1 MLLDIDI
8 DSFELKHKFTISRG
22 SKNSAA
28 VITVSIKDSGFIG
41 LGECVPYKRYGES
54 IESVS
59 KEILSIPLPV
69 NNEKLQTI
77 LKHGAARNAIDCALW
92 DLQAK
97 KEGKPVWKLL
107 NLTEPKPAVTAYTIS
122 LATPEKMMQEAKK
135 KNNFPILKVK
145 LGSKY
150 DEQCIKAVREGSP
163 NARII
168 VDANEGWTIET
179 YNYLVPIFKKIG
191 VELIEQPFPSYQDH
205 LLEKLERTIPIC
217 ADESCHDV
225 ESLENL
231 VGLYDFINIKLDKAG
246 GLTEAVNLLN
256 AAKKNGFKIMLGCM
270 VGTSLAMAPALL
282 LSNLSDIVDLDGSL
296 FLKQDRKNHI
306 EYKDFLAFPISK
318 RLWGY

>member
-22 SKNSAA
+22 SKNSAE

-59 KEILSIPLPV
+59 KEILSVPLPV

-107 NLTEPKPAVTAYTIS
+107 NLAEPKPAITAYTIS

-168 VDANEGWTIET
+168 VVLKNKPGSLGKVTTVIAKNNGNISNICRDHISVHTSEELTSPGSFGF
-179 YNYLVPIFKKIG
+179 LHFIG
-191 VELIEQPFPSYQDH
+191 S
-205 LLEKLERTIPIC
+205 
-217 ADESCHDV
+217 
-225 ESLENL
+225 
-231 VGLYDFINIKLDKAG
+231 
-246 GLTEAVNLLN
+246 LLN
-256 AAKKNGFKIMLGCM
+256 L
-270 VGTSLAMAPALL
+270 TT
-282 LSNLSDIVDLDGSL
+282 L
-296 FLKQDRKNHI
+296 FRARKVPRSH
-306 EYKDFLAFPISK
+306 
-318 RLWGY
+318 